1 MHHLIRLI
9 GILLLGWGAASAQSS
24 LPACPATGYFHNCF
38 GTFTFPGGNKYVGEF
53 KDSKRDG
60 QGTFTFANGD
70 KYVGGF
76 KDDKRNGQ
84 GTSTWANG
92 DKYDGEYKDGKRDG
106 LGTLTFGSGSQ
117 FSGDKYVG
125 EYKDDERDGQGTYT
139 FANGDKY
146 VGEYKDGKRNG
157 QGTFTWPS
165 GSKYVGKSKDN
176 KFNGQ
181 GTYTWADGSKYVG
194 EHKDGKRDG
203 QATLF
208 RADGSVA
215 SAGIW
220 ANDKFVRAAPVQQQ
234 PSNTP
239 NPELARLR
247 AEAEE
252 AKRRQ
257 AQAEEQLRLAQ
268 QAAVPPAP
276 QAAQSRGINAHAL
289 VIGNAAYAGGNRL
302 LNPLN
307 DARAVSQ
314 LLRRLGFTV
323 TQVEDAN
330 RAKLVSSLV
339 QFSRSAMNADL
350 SLLFYSGHGIQIEA
364 TNYLVPIDDVD
375 TDFAPLQGVSINT
388 VLERYMPGKAKLV
401 FLDACRTNPMM
412 ASATKGFSKGLASI
426 NVSEGTLISY
436 AAKDGQT
443 AADGVAGG
451 NSPFTAALL
460 EHLADPEDIAVVL
473 RKVREKVM
481 RNTGGRQQPWEY
493 GSLTGGALVL
503 SALKPQ

>member
-1 MHHLIRLI
+1 MHHLIRFI
-9 GILLLGWGAASAQSS
+9 GILLLLGWGAASAQSR
-24 LPACPATGYFHNCF
+24 LPACPASGYFHNCL
-38 GTFTFPGGNKYVGEF
+38 GTFTFTNGNKYVGEWKDNVRNGQGALTIANGNKYVGEW
-53 KDSKRDG
+53 KDSRSHG
-60 QGTFTFANGD
+60 QGTFTWADGEN
-70 KYVGGF
+70 YVGEF
-76 KDDKRNGQ
+76 KVGKFNGQ
-84 GTSTWANG
+84 GT
-92 DKYDGEYKDGKRDG
+92 
-106 LGTLTFGSGSQ
+106 L
-117 FSGDKYVG
+117 
-125 EYKDDERDGQGTYT
+125 T

-146 VGEYKDGKRNG
+146 VGEFKDG
-157 QGTFTWPS
+157 
-165 GSKYVGKSKDN
+165 D
-176 KFNGQ
+176 FNGQ
-181 GTYTWADGSKYVG
+181 G
-194 EHKDGKRDG
+194 
-203 QATLF
+203 TLF
-208 RADGSVA
+208 RADGSVIN
-215 SAGIW
+215 AGIW
-220 ANDKFVRAAPVQQQ
+220 ADDKFVRSAPVQQQ
-234 PSNTP
+234 PSNTL
-239 NPELARLR
+239 NTELARLR

-268 QAAVPPAP
+268 QAAVPPAS

-307 DARAVSQ
+307 DARAISQ

-330 RAKLVSSLV
+330 RAKLVSSLA
-339 QFSRSAMNADL
+339 QFSRSAVNADL
-350 SLLFYSGHGIQIEA
+350 SLLFYSGHGIQIDA

-412 ASATKGFSKGLASI
+412 ASATKGFSKGLAPI

-503 SALKPQ
+503 SALKQK

>member
-1 MHHLIRLI
+1 MHHIIRFL
-9 GILLLGWGAASAQSS
+9 GILLLLGCGTASAQSR

-38 GTFTFPGGNKYVGEF
+38 GTYTSANSDKYEGEF
-53 KDSKRDG
+53 KDNKPNG
-60 QGTFTFANGD
+60 QGALTFANGD
-70 KYVGGF
+70 KYEGEF
-76 KDDKRNGQ
+76 KDGDYNGQ
-84 GTSTWANG
+84 G
-92 DKYDGEYKDGKRDG
+92 
-106 LGTLTFGSGSQ
+106 
-117 FSGDKYVG
+117 
-125 EYKDDERDGQGTYT
+125 
-139 FANGDKY
+139 
-146 VGEYKDGKRNG
+146 
-157 QGTFTWPS
+157 
-165 GSKYVGKSKDN
+165 
-176 KFNGQ
+176 
-181 GTYTWADGSKYVG
+181 
-194 EHKDGKRDG
+194 
-203 QATLF
+203 TLF
-208 RADGSVA
+208 RADGSVV

-220 ANDKFVRAAPVQQQ
+220 ADNKFVRSAPVQQQ
-234 PSNTP
+234 PSNTL
-239 NPELARLR
+239 NTELARLR

-276 QAAQSRGINAHAL
+276 QVPQSRGINAHAL
-289 VIGNAAYAGGNRL
+289 VIGNAAYAGGGKL

-307 DARAVSQ
+307 DARAISQ

-330 RAKLVSSLV
+330 RTKLVSSLA

-350 SLLFYSGHGIQIEA
+350 SLLFYSGHGIQIDA

-412 ASATKGFSKGLASI
+412 ASATKGFSKGLAPI

-443 AADGVAGG
+443 ASDGVAGR

-460 EHLADPEDIAVVL
+460 EHLGDPDDIAVVL

-503 SALKPQ
+503 SAVKPK

>member
-1 MHHLIRLI
+1 MNNLVRLI
-9 GILLLGWGAASAQSS
+9 GILLLGWGAASGQSR
-24 LPACPATGYFHNCF
+24 LPACPATGPFHNCVA
-38 GTFTFPGGNKYVGEF
+38 TFKLQNDMYVGEV
-53 KDSKRDG
+53 KDGKLSGKVAITFASGDKSVGEWRNGKMDG
-60 QGTFTFANGD
+60 QGTI
-70 KYVGGF
+70 
-76 KDDKRNGQ
+76 
-84 GTSTWANG
+84 
-92 DKYDGEYKDGKRDG
+92 
-106 LGTLTFGSGSQ
+106 
-117 FSGDKYVG
+117 
-125 EYKDDERDGQGTYT
+125 T

-146 VGEYKDGKRNG
+146 VGEYKDDKYNGQGTYISASGGKYVGEWKDDKRNG
-157 QGTFTWPS
+157 QGTS
-165 GSKYVGKSKDN
+165 YRS
-176 KFNGQ
+176 
-181 GTYTWADGSKYVG
+181 
-194 EHKDGKRDG
+194 
-203 QATLF
+203 
-208 RADGSVA
+208 DGSVVN
-215 SAGIW
+215 AGIW
-220 ANDKFVRAAPVQQQ
+220 ADDNFVPSAPVQQQ
-234 PSNTP
+234 PSNTL
-239 NPELARLR
+239 NTELARLR

-330 RAKLVSSLV
+330 RAKLVSSLA
-339 QFSRSAMNADL
+339 QFSRSAINADL
-350 SLLFYSGHGIQIEA
+350 SLLFYSGHGIQIDA

-412 ASATKGFSKGLASI
+412 ASATKGFSKGLAPI

-451 NSPFTAALL
+451 YSPFTAALL

-503 SALKPQ
+503 SAVKLK

>member
-1 MHHLIRLI
+1 MHRLIRFI
-9 GILLLGWGAASAQSS
+9 GILLLGWGAASGQSR
-24 LPACPATGYFHNCF
+24 LPACPETGYLDNCF
-38 GTFTFPGGNKYVGEF
+38 GTFTGGGHKYVGEF
-53 KDSKRDG
+53 KDGKP
-60 QGTFTFANGD
+60 
-70 KYVGGF
+70 
-76 KDDKRNGQ
+76 NGQ
-84 GTSTWANG
+84 GTSTYA
-92 DKYDGEYKDGKRDG
+92 
-106 LGTLTFGSGSQ
+106 SGH
-117 FSGDKYVG
+117 KYVG
-125 EYKDDERDGQGTYT
+125 EHKDSKITGQGGLTY
-139 FANGDKY
+139 ANGEKY
-146 VGEYKDGKRNG
+146 VGEFEDGKRNG
-157 QGTFTWPS
+157 QGTS
-165 GSKYVGKSKDN
+165 
-176 KFNGQ
+176 
-181 GTYTWADGSKYVG
+181 
-194 EHKDGKRDG
+194 
-203 QATLF
+203 F

-239 NPELARLR
+239 KTELARLR

-268 QAAVPPAP
+268 QEAVPPAP
-276 QAAQSRGINAHAL
+276 QVPQPRGINAHAL
-289 VIGNAAYAGGNRL
+289 VIGNAAYAGGGKL

-307 DARAVSQ
+307 DARAISQ
-314 LLRRLGFTV
+314 LLQRLGFTV

-330 RAKLVSSLV
+330 RAKLVSSLA

-350 SLLFYSGHGIQIEA
+350 SLLFYSGHGIQIDA

-375 TDFAPLQGVSINT
+375 TDFAPLHGVSINT

-412 ASATKGFSKGLASI
+412 ASATKGFSKGLAPI

-443 AADGVAGG
+443 AADGVAGR

-460 EHLADPEDIAVVL
+460 EHLGDPDDIAVVL
-473 RKVREKVM
+473 RKVRAKVM

-503 SALKPQ
+503 SAVKPK

>member
-1 MHHLIRLI
+1 M
-9 GILLLGWGAASAQSS
+9 LLFDMLC
-24 LPACPATGYFHNCF
+24 L
-38 GTFTFPGGNKYVGEF
+38 K
-53 KDSKRDG
+53 
-60 QGTFTFANGD
+60 
-70 KYVGGF
+70 
-76 KDDKRNGQ
+76 
-84 GTSTWANG
+84 
-92 DKYDGEYKDGKRDG
+92 
-106 LGTLTFGSGSQ
+106 
-117 FSGDKYVG
+117 
-125 EYKDDERDGQGTYT
+125 
-139 FANGDKY
+139 
-146 VGEYKDGKRNG
+146 
-157 QGTFTWPS
+157 
-165 GSKYVGKSKDN
+165 
-176 KFNGQ
+176 
-181 GTYTWADGSKYVG
+181 
-194 EHKDGKRDG
+194 HKIPD
-203 QATLF
+203 
-208 RADGSVA
+208 
-215 SAGIW
+215 
-220 ANDKFVRAAPVQQQ
+220 
-234 PSNTP
+234 
-239 NPELARLR
+239 
-247 AEAEE
+247 
-252 AKRRQ
+252 
-257 AQAEEQLRLAQ
+257 RLAQ

-276 QAAQSRGINAHAL
+276 QASQSRGINAHAL

-307 DARAVSQ
+307 DARAISQ

-323 TQVEDAN
+323 TLVEDAN
-330 RAKLVSSLV
+330 RAKLVSSLA

-350 SLLFYSGHGIQIEA
+350 SLLFYSGHGIQIDA
-364 TNYLVPIDDVD
+364 TNYLVPIDGVD

-412 ASATKGFSKGLASI
+412 ASATKGFSKGLAPI

-503 SALKPQ
+503 SAVRPK

>member
-1 MHHLIRLI
+1 MHNLIRLI
-9 GILLLGWGAASAQSS
+9 GILLLLGWGAASGQSR

-38 GTFTFPGGNKYVGEF
+38 GTYTFASGNKYVGE
-53 KDSKRDG
+53 
-60 QGTFTFANGD
+60 
-70 KYVGGF
+70 F

-84 GTSTWANG
+84 GTFTFANG
-92 DKYDGEYKDGKRDG
+92 E
-106 LGTLTFGSGSQ
+106 
-117 FSGDKYVG
+117 KYVG
-125 EYKDDERDGQGTYT
+125 EFKDD
-139 FANGDKY
+139 
-146 VGEYKDGKRNG
+146 KRNG
-157 QGTFTWPS
+157 QGTYISAS
-165 GSKYVGKSKDN
+165 GG
-176 KFNGQ
+176 
-181 GTYTWADGSKYVG
+181 KYVG
-194 EHKDGKRDG
+194 EWRNGKMDG
-203 QATLF
+203 QGTLF
-208 RADGSVA
+208 RANGAVVN
-215 SAGIW
+215 AGIW
-220 ANDKFVRAAPVQQQ
+220 ADDKFVRSAPVQQQ
-234 PSNTP
+234 PSNTL
-239 NPELARLR
+239 NTELAQLR

-268 QAAVPPAP
+268 QAVVPPAP
-276 QAAQSRGINAHAL
+276 QAAQSRGIAVHAL
-289 VIGNAAYAGGNRL
+289 VIGNAAYAGGDRL

-307 DARAVSQ
+307 DARAISQ

-323 TQVEDAN
+323 TLVEDAN
-330 RAKLVSSLV
+330 RAKLVSSLA

-350 SLLFYSGHGIQIEA
+350 SLLFYSGHGIQIDA

-388 VLERYMPGKAKLV
+388 VLERYMPGKTKLV

-412 ASATKGFSKGLASI
+412 ASATRGFSKGLAPI
-426 NVSEGTLISY
+426 NASEGTLISY

-451 NSPFTAALL
+451 YSPFTAALL
-460 EHLADPEDIAVVL
+460 EHLADPEDIAIVL

-503 SALKPQ
+503 SAVKLK